1 MVICSYIRTFSYV
14 SENFHDKISRT
25 NYIIQRWLGALSGGS
40 DQIKDIIY
48 INGDRRNHC
57 YLSSGIT
64 FREFANNNP
73 SPLHNVLLLKHKF
86 EWTDFNYHTLLE
98 YVEEENIPK
107 LIAADTEQF
116 GEFCWVDFDDVND
129 LDELDPMEI
138 AELLYLAHKKE
149 PIVKPFFPLLKNK
162 FVYLSHEDGWF
173 NKVYYRRQQDMA
185 GLLSKVI
192 PYKLGSFGKKRRM
205 LFQKTKIY
213 PAVTKEI
220 ALRLLPL
227 TEDGLLI
234 DLHNKVETK
243 RGLEIPVYVIG
254 SFTNMDEI
262 MESLVELKE
271 EASEKAVLLFDKK
284 EQEWIWESE

>member
-1 MVICSYIRTFSYV
+1 M
-14 SENFHDKISRT
+14 
-25 NYIIQRWLGALSGGS
+25 AGGS
-40 DQIKDIIY
+40 DQIKEIIY

-64 FREFANNNP
+64 FQEFANNIP
-73 SPLHNVLLLKHKF
+73 SPLHNVLLLKHNF
-86 EWTDFNYHTLLE
+86 EWTDINYHTLLE
-98 YVEEENIPK
+98 YVEEENMPK
-107 LIAADTEQF
+107 LITAETDQYDEY
-116 GEFCWVDFDDVND
+116 CWVDFDDVSD
-129 LDELDPMEI
+129 LDELEPMEI

-149 PIVKPFFPLLKNK
+149 PIEKPFFPLLKNK

-213 PAVTKEI
+213 PAITKEI
-220 ALRLLPL
+220 VLRFLPL
-227 TEDGLLI
+227 AEDGLLI
-234 DLHNKVETK
+234 DLHNKVESK
-243 RGLEIPVYVIG
+243 RGLEIPFYVVG

-262 MESLVELKE
+262 MDGLDELKE
-271 EASEKAVLLFDKK
+271 DALEKAVLIFDKK
-284 EQEWIWESE
+284 DQEWRWENE